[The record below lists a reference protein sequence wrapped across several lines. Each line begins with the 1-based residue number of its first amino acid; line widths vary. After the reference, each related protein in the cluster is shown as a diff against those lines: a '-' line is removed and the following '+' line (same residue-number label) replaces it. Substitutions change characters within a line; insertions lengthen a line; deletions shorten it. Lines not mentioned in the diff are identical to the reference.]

1 MSTRPAFNMV
11 FFSALADGHGERRRG
26 DRIATVFARLHMLPS
41 DTLSSNWRRCRKSDA
56 FGGKSHFW
64 WDHHLSSDIHRS
76 WRPRLI
82 GSDVMRLLQHIAS
95 MLLLI

>member
-1 MSTRPAFNMV
+1 MSRTRKRRLRRHLTGHISAFTMSTPPAFNMV

-64 WDHHLSSDIHRS
+64 CHPSSDIHRS
-76 WRPRLI
+76 
-82 GSDVMRLLQHIAS
+82 
-95 MLLLI
+95 